1 MIKAAFFDI
10 DGTLLPFHERK
21 LPEST
26 VNALDAMRE
35 KGVLLFIAT
44 GRCPSQLEHILKL
57 VDYPFDG
64 MVMMNGQYCTYR
76 GELIYSQPL
85 TDRDF
90 SGLRSF
96 HKKNPTV
103 LGCVDELLIRYHNK
117 DAQTTFANDLE
128 ILPPFEEILEKI
140 AINGGSIYQISAK
153 MGVSEEHELLSLMPD
168 SKIVRW
174 HPEYI
179 DVIPKDGGKD
189 VGIARVLSALNIP
202 ISKAVAFGD
211 GGNDIAMIKSAGI
224 GIAMGNASEAV
235 KQSADYVTTSAD
247 DDGIYNACKH
257 FAFI

>member
-26 VNALDAMRE
+26 VNALDAMRK

-57 VDYPFDG
+57 LDYPFDG
-64 MVMMNGQYCTYR
+64 MIMMNGQYCTYR

-90 SGLRSF
+90 SGLRSY

-103 LGCVDELLIRYHNK
+103 LGCVDELLTRHHNK
-117 DAQTTFANDLE
+117 QATSPFSNELGN
-128 ILPPFEEILEKI
+128 LPPFDEVLEKI
-140 AINGGSIYQISAK
+140 ASNGGSIYQISAK
-153 MGVSEEHELLSLMPD
+153 MDSFQERELLSLMPD

-174 HPEYI
+174 HPEYV

-189 VGIARVLSALNIP
+189 VGITRLLSALNIP
-202 ISKAVAFGD
+202 ISKTAAFGD
-211 GGNDIAMIKSAGI
+211 GGNDIAMIKSAGY
-224 GIAMGNASEAV
+224 GIAMGNASEPV
-235 KQSADYVTTSAD
+235 KQSADYVTTTAD
-247 DDGIYNACKH
+247 NDGIYNACKH
-257 FAFI
+257 FDFI